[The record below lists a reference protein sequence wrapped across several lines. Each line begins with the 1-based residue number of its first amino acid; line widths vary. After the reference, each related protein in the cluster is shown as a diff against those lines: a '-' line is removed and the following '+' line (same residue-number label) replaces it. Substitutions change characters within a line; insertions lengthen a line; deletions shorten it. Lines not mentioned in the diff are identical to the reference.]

1 MYLYRNL
8 TRGVGRFR
16 EILRAVETRT
26 TQNLRMVS
34 FYSCSKLMLEY
45 NEIQLR
51 IRIHRFICSSVDF
64 NAVIIDIIR
73 LLKYYSIIIG

>member
-34 FYSCSKLMLEY
+34 FYSCGKLMLEY

-51 IRIHRFICSSVDF
+51 IRIHRFICNSVDF
-64 NAVIIDIIR
+64 NAVIIDIFR
-73 LLKYYSIIIG
+73 LLK